1 MSLTLLPAVALALAA
16 APMPEGDAL
25 TSTIETLD
33 AKLFWNAFEG
43 CDPDAVAPLIDAD
56 YRMVHDLV
64 GIAADNREDFIAGMR
79 RNCEGRAPGSA
90 NAGYKNRRL
99 LTPGSR
105 TITPLGDW
113 GALEEA
119 HHQFYERHDGEWQ
132 LTGGGRYLHIW
143 RWTGDTFV
151 LNETLSL
158 DHGPAPAYPPQE

>member
-1 MSLTLLPAVALALAA
+1 MFTILAA
-16 APMPEGDAL
+16 LMLAPMPEGDAL
-25 TSTIETLD
+25 TAQIEALD

-43 CDPDAVAPLIDAD
+43 CNPDAVAPMIDED
-56 YRMVHDLV
+56 YRMIHDLA
-64 GIAADNREDFIAGMR
+64 GIASDNKDDFIAGMK
-79 RNCEGRAPGSA
+79 RNCEGRAPGSE

-105 TITPLGDW
+105 TIKKLGDW

-119 HHQFYERHDGEWQ
+119 HHQFYELQGGEWT

-143 RWTGDTFV
+143 RWDGERFL

-158 DHGPAPAYPPQE
+158 DHGPAPQYPPAD